1 MHRLE
6 EKMFVIERIQ
16 TESKDELRKEFEDLK
31 EHTKKAED
39 DLEQRIHQVKLL
51 SKQLDSS
58 FDTQRGV
65 TCSCRNEL
73 VLGAQTRRENVI
85 RRPFSFHGSLSE
97 LHSYN
102 KLLN

>member
-1 MHRLE
+1 
-6 EKMFVIERIQ
+6 MFVIERIQ

-65 TCSCRNEL
+65 TCSLRNKL
-73 VLGAQTRRENVI
+73 YFIRQCPSAKTQKENVI
-85 RRPFSFHGSLSE
+85 RRPFSLHGSLSE